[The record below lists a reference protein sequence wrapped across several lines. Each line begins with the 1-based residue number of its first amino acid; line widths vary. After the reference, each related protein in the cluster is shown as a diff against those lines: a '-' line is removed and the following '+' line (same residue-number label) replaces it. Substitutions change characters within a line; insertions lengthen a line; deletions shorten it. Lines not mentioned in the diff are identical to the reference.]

1 MSRPS
6 ILPLVMIFVNVIL
19 GSIGQIS
26 LRYGASRLGNLHSGE
41 GIMSSLIGALRGIF
55 TPYVF
60 FGLGLYAL
68 SAVIW
73 IFVLNQVKLS
83 FAYPMISLSYV
94 LVVVFS
100 ALLLHEKVPMVT
112 IAGLV
117 LISVGVSLIGV
128 GYGSAR

>member
-6 ILPLVMIFVNVIL
+6 ILPLVMIFVNIIL
-19 GSIGQIS
+19 GSVGQIS

-41 GIMSSLIGALRGIF
+41 GIMSSLVGALRGMF

-60 FGLGLYAL
+60 FGLALYAL

-94 LVVVFS
+94 LVVVLS
-100 ALLLHEKVPMVT
+100 ALLLHEKVSLVT

-128 GYGSAR
+128 GYSSAR